1 MVDEVFIMTSALTN
15 SSFVTRFARDTFS
28 HRRRHAHSKPVY
40 G

>member
-15 SSFVTRFARDTFS
+15 SSSVTRFTRDTFS
-28 HRRRHAHSKPVY
+28 HRRRQAHSKPVY